1 MAAITVT
8 TQPPV
13 DPETPTQTYYQQ
25 LVNEFM
31 TVFDQMLAIIPKLE
45 AAEALT
51 AKSVRANLG
60 VQVAFCA
67 SAINAVEQ
75 LPEMEAVKI
84 ANAER
89 WRNRLQFIEAF
100 RPLDDKVIGFEKILK
115 HALRA
120 VKSSLATELL
130 QMYRIVRG
138 HASAGK
144 NPAAQAHV
152 DVMKR
157 DLARKT
163 STKAERAA
171 RKEQRIEDE
180 VEQRIALRELEVKK
194 AA

>member
-8 TQPPV
+8 TQPSV

-25 LVNEFM
+25 LVDEFM
-31 TVFDQMLAIIPKLE
+31 NVFDQMLAIIPKLE
-45 AAEALT
+45 AAEAVT
-51 AKSVRANLG
+51 AKSVRANLN
-60 VQVAFCA
+60 VPEAFCA
-67 SAINAVEQ
+67 SAITAVEQ
-75 LPEMEAVKI
+75 LPDMEAVKA

-130 QMYRIVRG
+130 QMYRIIRG

-152 DVMKR
+152 EVMKR
-157 DLARKT
+157 DLGRKT
-163 STKAERAA
+163 LTRAERQEKAEQKIKA
-171 RKEQRIEDE
+171 RVAE
-180 VEQRIALRELEVKK
+180 ELAKGGWEVKK

>member
-13 DPETPTQTYYQQ
+13 DPETSTQTYYQQ
-25 LVNEFM
+25 LVDDFM
-31 TVFDQMLAIIPKLE
+31 TVFDQLLAIIPKLE

-51 AKSVRANLG
+51 AKSVLANLG
-60 VQVAFCA
+60 VKEAFCA
-67 SAINAVEQ
+67 SAIAAVEQ
-75 LPEMEAVKI
+75 LPEMESVRA
-84 ANAER
+84 AHAER

-100 RPLDDKVIGFEKILK
+100 RPLGDKVISFEKILR

-120 VKSSLATELL
+120 MKSSLATELL
-130 QMYRIVRG
+130 QMYRIIRG
-138 HASAGK
+138 HASGGK

-152 DVMKR
+152 DAMKR
-157 DLARKT
+157 DLGRRT

-171 RKEQRIEDE
+171 RREQRIENE
-180 VEQRIALRELEVKK
+180 VELRLALRLEELKK

>member
-13 DPETPTQTYYQQ
+13 DPETSTQTYYQQ
-25 LVNEFM
+25 LVAEFM
-31 TVFDQMLAIIPKLE
+31 EVFDQLLVIIPKLE
-45 AAEALT
+45 AAEAVT
-51 AKSVRANLG
+51 AKSVRANLN
-60 VQVAFCA
+60 VPEAFCA
-67 SAINAVEQ
+67 SAIIAVEQ
-75 LPEMEAVKI
+75 LPELESTKV

-100 RPLDDKVIGFEKILK
+100 RPLDDKVVGFGRVLK

-120 VKSSLATELL
+120 AKSSLATELL

-144 NPAAQAHV
+144 NPAAQTHV
-152 DVMKR
+152 DAMKR

-163 STKAERAA
+163 STKAERDA
-171 RKEQRIEDE
+171 RKEQKI
-180 VEQRIALRELEVKK
+180 K
-194 AA
+194 AAVEEELAKGGWKMTKAA